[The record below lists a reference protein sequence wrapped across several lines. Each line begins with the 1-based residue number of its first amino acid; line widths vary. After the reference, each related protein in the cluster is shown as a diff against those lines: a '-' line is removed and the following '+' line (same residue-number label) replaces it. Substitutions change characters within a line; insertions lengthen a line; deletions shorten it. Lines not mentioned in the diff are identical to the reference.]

1 MMKHIFILNPVAGTG
16 KAEKRILPR
25 IIEAVGQDGVDY
37 EIHRTI
43 NVGDAKKYVR
53 KRCESYGDRIL
64 RFYAVGGDG
73 TLNEVA
79 NGAYGFPNA
88 EIGFIP
94 AGTGNDFSRIFTN
107 PKFFLDIKKQIKGS
121 SMSIDLIK
129 YDDSFIVN
137 MLNIGLDCSVVK
149 EMDMIKRRFHIG
161 GPLAY
166 MAGVGVVFA
175 SNRGFPLKVIL
186 DSGKTFEGE
195 FTLVAVG
202 NGAYCGGGFKGVPKA
217 EIDDGLMDVSLI
229 YKVNR
234 RTFAALI
241 GKYRKGTHL
250 TSPLAK
256 NRIKYVKSRS
266 LTVEPAD
273 GMDICVDGEVYSS
286 GKLELS
292 IAPSAIE
299 FSIPLGCEIKKDPYA
314 SNRRKHNDI

>member
-1 MMKHIFILNPVAGTG
+1 MKHVFILNPVAGTG
-16 KAEKRILPR
+16 KAEKRILPG
-25 IIEAVGQDGVDY
+25 IIEAVGEEGVDY

-43 NVGDAKKYVR
+43 NVGDAKNYVR
-53 KRCESYGDRIL
+53 KCCELHNDSKL

-107 PKFFLDIKKQIKGS
+107 PKYFLDIKRQIKGS
-121 SMSIDLIK
+121 SMHIDLIK
-129 YDDSFIVN
+129 YDDSVIVN

-149 EMDMIKRRFHIG
+149 EMDMIKKRFPIS

-175 SNRGFPLKVIL
+175 SNRGFPLKVVL
-186 DSGKTFEGE
+186 DDGKTFEGE
-195 FTLVAVG
+195 FTLIAVG
-202 NGAYCGGGFKGVPKA
+202 NGAYCGGGFKGVPQA

-229 YKVNR
+229 CKVNR

-250 TSPLAK
+250 SSPLAENK
-256 NRIKYVKSRS
+256 IKYVKSKS
-266 LTVEPAD
+266 LTVEPV
-273 GMDICVDGEVYSS
+273 GEMDICVDGEVYSS

-299 FSIPLGCEIKKDPYA
+299 FTVPLGCEVEKTHMLI
-314 SNRRKHNDI
+314 IGE